1 VDGQITAIYSLCDDV
16 LKTLHHVEDPQ
27 CRMSD
32 AEVMTTAIVAALYF
46 GGNLERARSLL
57 ASPTY
62 IPRMLSKSRFN
73 RRLHAIAGRLIYVF
87 QVLGEVFKQ
96 LNADSVYLID
106 SFPLPACDNIRI
118 RRSKLY
124 TGEERYRGYTASKR
138 RYFYGVKLYL
148 LVTAHGEPVEL
159 FLAPGSTADVSA
171 LPGFDFDLPPG
182 STVYGDSAFTLYYLE
197 DVMREALGIDLSPL
211 RKKNSKRPVPGYIAY
226 LQGHGRKMVET
237 AGSLVARLLP
247 KSIHA
252 VTSQGFEL
260 KIMLF
265 VLAYSVSCFAV

>member
-16 LKTLHHVEDPQ
+16 LKTLHHAEDPQ
-27 CRMSD
+27 CRMND

-46 GGNLERARSLL
+46 GGNLERARRLL

-73 RRLHAIAGRLIYVF
+73 RRLHALEGLLIYVF

-96 LNADSVYLID
+96 LNARSVYLID
-106 SFPLPACDNIRI
+106 SFPIPACDNIRI
-118 RRSKLY
+118 PRSKRY
-124 TGEERYRGYTASKR
+124 RKECYRGYTASKR

-148 LVTAHGEPVEL
+148 VVTAQGEPVEMV
-159 FLAPGSTADVSA
+159 LAPGSTADVSA
-171 LPGFDFDLPPG
+171 LPTFNFDLPPG
-182 STVYGDSAFTLYYLE
+182 STVYSDSAFTLCYLE
-197 DVMREALGIDLSPL
+197 EVMREAAGINFSPM
-211 RKKNSKRPVPGYIAY
+211 RKKNSTRPVPAYLAY
-226 LQGHGRKMVET
+226 LQARGRKMVET

-252 VTSQGFEL
+252 VTSRGFEL
-260 KIMLF
+260 KVMLF
-265 VLAYSVSCFAV
+265 VLAWGISGLAV

>member
-16 LKTLHHVEDPQ
+16 LKTLPHSEDPQ

-46 GGNLERARSLL
+46 GGNLERARGLL
-57 ASPTY
+57 AQPTY

-73 RRLHAIAGRLIYVF
+73 RRLHALEGLLIYVF

-96 LNADSVYLID
+96 LNASSVYLID
-106 SFPLPACDNIRI
+106 SFPIPACDNIRI
-118 RRSKLY
+118 PRSKRY
-124 TGEERYRGYTASKR
+124 RKECYRGYTASKR

-148 LVTAHGEPVEL
+148 VVTAQGEPVEMV
-159 FLAPGSTADVSA
+159 LAPGSTADVSA
-171 LPGFDFDLPPG
+171 LPAFNFDLPQG
-182 STVYGDSAFTLYYLE
+182 STVYSDSAFTLYYLE
-197 DVMREALGIDLSPL
+197 EVMREAAGINFSPM
-211 RKKNSKRPVPGYIAY
+211 RKKNSTRPMPAYIAY
-226 LQGHGRKMVET
+226 LQARGRKMVET

-252 VTSQGFEL
+252 VTSRGFEL
-260 KIMLF
+260 KVMLF
-265 VLAYSVSCFAV
+265 VLAYAISGLAV

>member
-1 VDGQITAIYSLCDDV
+1 MDGQITAIYSLCDDV
-16 LKTLHHVEDPQ
+16 LKTLPHSEDPQ

-46 GGNLERARSLL
+46 GGNLERARGLL
-57 ASPTY
+57 AQPTY

-73 RRLHAIAGRLIYVF
+73 RRLHALEGLLIYLF

-96 LNADSVYLID
+96 LNASSVYLID
-106 SFPLPACDNIRI
+106 SFPIPACDNIRI
-118 RRSKLY
+118 PRSKRY
-124 TGEERYRGYTASKR
+124 RKECYRGYTASKR

-148 LVTAHGEPVEL
+148 VVTAQGEPVEMV
-159 FLAPGSTADVSA
+159 LAPGSTADVSA
-171 LPGFDFDLPPG
+171 LPAFNFDLPQG
-182 STVYGDSAFTLYYLE
+182 STLYSDSAFTLYYLE
-197 DVMREALGIDLSPL
+197 EVMREAAGINFSPM
-211 RKKNSKRPVPGYIAY
+211 RKKNSTRPVPAYIAY
-226 LQGHGRKMVET
+226 LQARGRKMVET

-252 VTSQGFEL
+252 VTSRGFEL

-265 VLAYSVSCFAV
+265 VLAYAISGLAV

>member
-16 LKTLHHVEDPQ
+16 LKTLHHAEDPQ

-46 GGNLERARSLL
+46 GGNLERARGLL
-57 ASPTY
+57 AQPTY

-73 RRLHAIAGRLIYVF
+73 RRLHAVAGLLIYLF

-96 LNADSVYLID
+96 LNASSVYLID
-106 SFPLPACDNIRI
+106 SFPIPACDNIRI
-118 RRSKLY
+118 PRSKRY
-124 TGEERYRGYTASKR
+124 REECYRGYTASKR

-148 LVTAHGEPVEL
+148 LVTAQGEPVEMV
-159 FLAPGSTADVSA
+159 LAPGSTADVSA
-171 LPGFDFDLPPG
+171 LPAFNFDLPQG
-182 STVYGDSAFTLYYLE
+182 STVYSDSAFTLYYLE
-197 DVMREALGIDLSPL
+197 DVMREAAGINFSPM
-211 RKKNSKRPVPGYIAY
+211 RKKNSTRPVPAYIAY
-226 LQGHGRKMVET
+226 LQARGRKMVET

-252 VTSQGFEL
+252 VTSRGFEL
-260 KIMLF
+260 KVMLF
-265 VLAYSVSCFAV
+265 VLAYGISGLAV

>member
-1 VDGQITAIYSLCDDV
+1 MDGQITAIYSLCDDV
-16 LKTLHHVEDPQ
+16 LKTLPHSEDPQ

-46 GGNLERARSLL
+46 GGNLERARGLL
-57 ASPTY
+57 AQPTY

-73 RRLHAIAGRLIYVF
+73 RRLHALEGLLIYLF

-96 LNADSVYLID
+96 LNASSVYLID
-106 SFPLPACDNIRI
+106 SFPIPACDNIRI
-118 RRSKLY
+118 PRSKRY
-124 TGEERYRGYTASKR
+124 RKECYRGYTASKR

-148 LVTAHGEPVEL
+148 VVTAQGEPVEMV
-159 FLAPGSTADVSA
+159 LAPGSTADVSA
-171 LPGFDFDLPPG
+171 LPAFNFDLPPG
-182 STVYGDSAFTLYYLE
+182 STLYSDSAFTLYYLE
-197 DVMREALGIDLSPL
+197 EVMREAAGINFSPM
-211 RKKNSKRPVPGYIAY
+211 RKKNSTRPVPAYIAY
-226 LQGHGRKMVET
+226 LQARGRKMVET

-252 VTSQGFEL
+252 VTSRGFEL

-265 VLAYSVSCFAV
+265 VLAYAISGLAV

>member
-16 LKTLHHVEDPQ
+16 LKTLPHSEDPQ

-46 GGNLERARSLL
+46 GGNLERARGLL
-57 ASPTY
+57 AQPTY

-73 RRLHAIAGRLIYVF
+73 RRLHALEGLLIYLF

-96 LNADSVYLID
+96 LNASSVYLID
-106 SFPLPACDNIRI
+106 SFPIPACDNIRI
-118 RRSKLY
+118 PRSKRY
-124 TGEERYRGYTASKR
+124 RKECYRGYTASKR

-148 LVTAHGEPVEL
+148 LVTAQGEPVEMV
-159 FLAPGSTADVSA
+159 LAPGSTADVSA
-171 LPGFDFDLPPG
+171 LPAFNFDLPQG
-182 STVYGDSAFTLYYLE
+182 STLYSDSAFTLYYLE
-197 DVMREALGIDLSPL
+197 DVMREAAGINFSPM
-211 RKKNSKRPVPGYIAY
+211 RKKNSTRPVPAYIAY
-226 LQGHGRKMVET
+226 LQARGRKMVET

-252 VTSQGFEL
+252 VTSRGFEL

-265 VLAYSVSCFAV
+265 VLAYAISGLAV

>member
-1 VDGQITAIYSLCDDV
+1 VDGQITAIYSLCDDG
-16 LKTLHHVEDPQ
+16 LKTLPHAEDPQ

-46 GGNLERARSLL
+46 GGNLDQARRLL

-62 IPRMLSKSRFN
+62 IPRMLSRSRFN
-73 RRLHAIAGRLIYVF
+73 RRLHAIEGLLSYLF
-87 QVLGEVFKQ
+87 QVLGAVFNQ
-96 LNADSVYLID
+96 LNAGSVYLID

-124 TGEERYRGYTASKR
+124 GEEGYRGYTASKR

-148 LVTAHGEPVEL
+148 LVTAQGEPVEM

-171 LPGFDFDLPPG
+171 LPVFNFDLPQG
-182 STVYGDSAFTLYYLE
+182 SPVYSDSAFTLYYLE
-197 DVMREALGIDLSPL
+197 DVMWEAAGINFSPM
-211 RKKNSKRPVPGYIAY
+211 RKRNSTRPVPAYIAY
-226 LQGHGRKMVET
+226 LQARGRKMVET

-252 VTSQGFEL
+252 VTSRGFEL
-260 KIMLF
+260 KVMLF
-265 VLAYSVSCFAV
+265 VLAYSISCLAV

>member
-1 VDGQITAIYSLCDDV
+1 MDGQITAIYSLSDDV

-32 AEVMTTAIVAALYF
+32 AEVLTTAIVAALHF
-46 GGNLERARSLL
+46 GGNLERARKLL
-57 ASPTY
+57 ATPAY

-73 RRLHAIAGRLIYVF
+73 RRLHALEGLLIYLF

-96 LNADSVYLID
+96 LNASSVYLID

-118 RRSKLY
+118 PRAKRY
-124 TGEERYRGYTASKR
+124 REECYRGYTRAKR

-148 LVTAHGEPVEL
+148 LVTAPGEPVEM

-171 LPGFDFDLPPG
+171 LPGFDFDLPQG
-182 STVYGDSAFTLYYLE
+182 STVYSDSAFTLYYLE
-197 DVMREALGIDLSPL
+197 DLMWEAAGINLSPM

-226 LQGHGRKMVET
+226 LQARGRKMVET
-237 AGSLVARLLP
+237 AGSLIAPLLP

-252 VTSQGFEL
+252 VTSRGFEL
-260 KIMLF
+260 KVMLF
-265 VLAYSVSCFAV
+265 ALAYSISCLAV